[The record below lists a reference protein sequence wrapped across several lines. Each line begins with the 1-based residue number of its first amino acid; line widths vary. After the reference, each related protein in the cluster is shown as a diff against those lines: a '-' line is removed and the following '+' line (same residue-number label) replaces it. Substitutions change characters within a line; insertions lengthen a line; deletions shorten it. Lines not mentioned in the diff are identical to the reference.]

1 MSYSGNIKVIY
12 ILLSFFLVSC
22 SSSESH
28 INTTGK
34 KHLTGD
40 HKTKYTDTK
49 STIVD
54 SPDNDF
60 DLFFKKFQID
70 STFQKSHVLFPLKY
84 KISGDEGE
92 VDSTRFITP
101 NEWKFTR
108 LFISNEGKLILKK
121 IKKSSTEIDI
131 KVQIE
136 DTGFENEFTFLRKNN
151 GWYLDLV
158 VDNSD

>member
-1 MSYSGNIKVIY
+1 MAYTGNIISIY
-12 ILLSFFLVSC
+12 CILLSFFLVGC

-28 INTTGK
+28 IDTTGK
-34 KHLTGD
+34 KHLIGG
-40 HKTKYTDTK
+40 HKT
-49 STIVD
+49 TIVD
-54 SPDNDF
+54 SPDHDF

-70 STFQKSHVLFPLKY
+70 SSFQKSRVLFPLKY

-92 VDSTRFITP
+92 ADSTRFITP

-121 IKKSSTEIDI
+121 IKKSPTEIDI

-136 DTGFENEFTFLRKNN
+136 DTGFENEFAFLRKSNK
-151 GWYLDLV
+151 WYLDLI